1 MPSLL
6 EAPLYEIAFN
16 DLHLENSLL
25 IFKKSPKMIASFGKV
40 LIFFPPGINR
50 ISHFLSMFPQH
61 SAHISTIT
69 LSQYIVII
77 YIQLHV
83 DL

>member
-6 EAPLYEIAFN
+6 EAPLHEIAFD
-16 DLHLENSLL
+16 DLHLENALL
-25 IFKKSPKMIASFGKV
+25 IFKKSPKIIASFGKV
-40 LIFFPPGINR
+40 LIFFPGINR
-50 ISHFLSMFPQH
+50 ISHFLSIFSQH
-61 SAHISTIT
+61 SVLISTIT